1 MDRRETRRMATSKQ
15 SSEKEAGRDAKRSLA
30 EREPEESSDGVAR
43 PNTASPRNSV
53 RAGSRR
59 DNVSEVA
66 SRNAAL
72 ENKRKH
78 EGNTDNSP
86 VAAKRVLIT
95 DSTAASP
102 SFSLNSSS
110 LSSSSKACPRMPNS
124 PLATTPT
131 FARGNDLP
139 ALSTR
144 QPNPLKPVPHRPP
157 PVTLAMNAVSNS
169 TFYASSSSAF
179 VPSAVAVTPKPTA
192 FFPAKLISASKPA
205 PMNDDMDA
213 FFNSPTTKALQQ
225 MQLCSTRKNRPVS
238 PSPGNRLPRMQP
250 STYASDDN
258 QRSGSSSNSSSENE
272 SDTAAAN
279 FTRFTPA
286 QKETG
291 KDESKHG
298 KRRESLLHLL
308 SLQMGR
314 NGKEVDLASKS
325 RPSRGSSNRVL
336 FPTAGR
342 LGKVD
347 LLSSNLRTSGLQSPP
362 VKGVRTAASETIP
375 TKNAT
380 SSGNPR
386 VKAAFMND
394 FVSKCLNQQGS
405 DGDDEQDCDRD
416 DERMDSSRMM
426 ISTFEDSSSDE
437 METEEN
443 ATVLRIGATV
453 GGLVGTPRSGVEKR
467 RPLIVAGVEKRDLDA
482 LILVFRFIL
491 HGEKLRVNDGLT
503 AEYSSTGSVQDLLP
517 FAHVCKVWKDA
528 VYVVVWEAPVFFRL
542 ASMLKMHRAIY
553 GGGDSLLGPPA
564 SAKLHRATPGSN
576 LNSNLR
582 GEKDQGTTSS
592 AKKRGIPNMLAIPDP
607 SSPRKL
613 LFDEPQ
619 GSKRNHKSHGAST
632 ANSMSPP
639 YVQGHHHHFQQK
651 YQYQQ
656 LPNPKLARLVQSISF
671 HLFHPGDRH
680 FSPAFDVQAF
690 FTDTFPNLTQLSLSG
705 AAEWINPYLLAR
717 IVTNPRLVKNLTSL
731 ELSSGAMD
739 RLLLGGE
746 TGVSSG
752 DASAAAAALRVVPLL
767 HKLKYL
773 KRLIINDSHVF
784 DDVVLK
790 AFVAGS
796 CVKGG
801 GGGLEH
807 VVLCGCR
814 NVTVAG
820 IHDLVTKCAAK
831 LKVLAISVCAKV
843 GGDLFSGAMKRAVA
857 LRTLSFAHLGPS
869 KSDAALVDLLAG
881 LDCQR
886 QVNCT
891 GKIEDF
897 GGFGSCVRLEHL
909 SVTGAPW
916 LSLDSVARIVD
927 GQRFLKTFKISE
939 CDLLPSDAM
948 QDTRMPSCVIV
959 S

>member
-1 MDRRETRRMATSKQ
+1 MATIKQ
-15 SSEKEAGRDAKRSLA
+15 SSEKEAGRDTERSLA
-30 EREPEESSDGVAR
+30 EREPEESNDGAAR
-43 PNTASPRNSV
+43 PNTASPRNSL
-53 RAGSRR
+53 RTGPRQGNA
-59 DNVSEVA
+59 SEVA
-66 SRNAAL
+66 SRNAVL

-110 LSSSSKACPRMPNS
+110 LSSSSKLCPRLPNS

-131 FARGNDLP
+131 FSRGNDLP

-157 PVTLAMNAVSNS
+157 PVALAMNAVSNS

-179 VPSAVAVTPKPTA
+179 VSSAVAATPKPKA
-192 FFPAKLISASKPA
+192 FFPAKLISASKPT

-258 QRSGSSSNSSSENE
+258 QRSSSSSNSCSESE

-291 KDESKHG
+291 KGESKHG

-314 NGKEVDLASKS
+314 NGKEIDLVSKP
-325 RPSRGSSNRVL
+325 RTSRGSSNRVL

-342 LGKVD
+342 LGKGD
-347 LLSSNLRTSGLQSPP
+347 LLSANLRTSGLQSPP
-362 VKGVRTAASETIP
+362 VNGVRTAASETIP

-386 VKAAFMND
+386 AKAAFMND
-394 FVSKCLNQQGS
+394 FISKCLNQEGS
-405 DGDDEQDCDRD
+405 DGDDEQDCDRE
-416 DERMDSSRMM
+416 DERVDSSRMM

-453 GGLVGTPRSGVEKR
+453 GGLVGTPRNGVEKR
-467 RPLIVAGVEKRDLDA
+467 RPLIMAGMGKRDMDA

-491 HGEKLRVNDGLT
+491 HGEKRRVNDGLT

-528 VYVVVWEAPVFFRL
+528 VYAVVWEAPVFFRL

-564 SAKLHRATPGSN
+564 STKSHRVTPGSN
-576 LNSNLR
+576 LNCNIR

-613 LFDEPQ
+613 LFDDSQ
-619 GSKRNHKSHGAST
+619 GPKRNHKSHGAFT
-632 ANSMSPP
+632 ANNLSPP
-639 YVQGHHHHFQQK
+639 YMQQGHHFQQK

-717 IVTNPRLVKNLTSL
+717 IVTNPRLVKNLSSL

-752 DASAAAAALRVVPLL
+752 DVSAAAAALRVVPLL

-773 KRLIINDSHVF
+773 KRLIINDSYVF

-796 CVKGG
+796 CMKGG

-843 GGDLFSGAMKRAVA
+843 GGDLFSGAMRHAVA

-881 LDCQR
+881 VDSQR
-886 QVNCT
+886 QVDCT

-897 GGFGSCVRLEHL
+897 GGYRSCLRLEHL

-916 LSLDSVARIVD
+916 LGLESVARIVG

-939 CDLLPSDAM
+939 CDLVTPDAV
-948 QDTRMPSCVIV
+948 QDTRMPSCVVV